1 MARISNEQRLA
12 NLHAEALAQFDDI
25 QTALKDERLQCLQD
39 RRFYSLSG
47 SQWEGPLEAQ
57 YENKPKFEVNKVMLA
72 VIRIINEYRNN
83 RITVD
88 YVSKD
93 GQENDKLAEVCDG
106 LYRADEQASV
116 ADEAYDNAFEEAV
129 GGGIGAWRLRTVYED
144 EENDEDDRQRIR
156 IEPIFDAD
164 SSVFF
169 DLGAKRQDKSDAKY
183 CFVVTSMT
191 RQAYEETWGDSP
203 TDWPKTIHQYEFDWS
218 TPDVV
223 YVAEYYKVEE
233 KSETIRIFQNIAGE
247 EERYTQADFE
257 NDETLEETLAAVGT
271 VEVRQKKVKRKRVR
285 KYILSGGK
293 VLEDA
298 GYIAGKCIPIVVVYG
313 KRWFVDNIERCMGH
327 VRLAKDAQ
335 RLKNMQLSKLGEI
348 SALSS
353 VEKPILT
360 PEQVAGHQVMWS
372 EDNLKDYPYLLIN
385 PITDQNGNISVSGPV
400 AYTRAPNIPPAMAA
414 LLQITETDMQDIL
427 GNQQGADKMVSG
439 MSGKAVEMIQTRVDM
454 QSFIYM
460 SNFAKGMKRCG
471 EIWLSMAK
479 ELYVEEKRKM
489 KTVAPTGESGMVE
502 LMRPTIDQETGEV
515 VLENDLS
522 SATFD
527 VIADVGPSSSS
538 KREATV
544 RALTGV
550 LQMTQD
556 PETQQVLTAMTMMNM
571 EGEGMSD
578 ANAYFRKKLLR
589 MGVVKPTDDEAQE
602 LMAEMQGQPQDPNS
616 MYLQAAAEEA
626 EAKAAQA
633 RASTI
638 KTIAD
643 AELSQAKTAE
653 VLAGI
658 GQEPQTQQTQ
668 PMTADAPMVDQVA
681 INQQAEIDNA
691 IEQEKREIALAKQ
704 RLELYTLQRKIEIE
718 EEKHALDMRNSGVQ
732 IERDESGQLKTR
744 TAMDERSER
753 VGLQMAEAVDSLTQV
768 IKAQAETIQA
778 AAERGAEAQTKT
790 AEIMSK
796 PRTIIRE
803 KGKIVGIKVEG

>member
-1 MARISNEQRLA
+1 MARLSNEQKLA
-12 NLHAEALAQFDDI
+12 NLHQDALAQFDDI
-25 QTALKDERLQCLQD
+25 QTAVRDERLQCLQD
-39 RRFYSLSG
+39 RRFYSVPG
-47 SQWEGPLEAQ
+47 GQWEGPLESQ

-88 YVSKD
+88 FVSKD
-93 GQENDKLAEVCDG
+93 GAENDKLAEVCDG

-183 CFVVTSMT
+183 CYVITSMT
-191 RQAYEETWGDSP
+191 RAAYEDAWSDDP
-203 TDWPKTIHQYEFDWS
+203 TIWPKLVHQTEFDWC

-223 YVAEYYKVEE
+223 YVAEYYKIEE
-233 KSETIRIFQNIAGE
+233 KTETIRIFQNIAGE
-247 EERYTQADFE
+247 EERYTDAEFE
-257 NDETLEETLAAVGT
+257 ADETLEETLTAIGT
-271 VEVRQKKVKRKRVR
+271 KEVRQKKVKRKRVH
-285 KYILSGGK
+285 KYILSGGG
-293 VLEDA
+293 VLEDC

-385 PITDQNGNISVSGPV
+385 PITDQNGNQAVSGPV

-427 GNQQGADKMVSG
+427 GNPQGADKMVSG
-439 MSGKAVEMIQTRVDM
+439 ISGKAVEMIQTRVDM
-454 QSFIYM
+454 QAYIYM

-479 ELYVEEKRKM
+479 DVYVEEKRKM
-489 KTVAPTGESGMVE
+489 KTLSLDDQSGMVE
-502 LMRPTIDQETGEV
+502 LMQPSIDEETGEV
-515 VLENDLS
+515 VMENDLS

-527 VIADVGPSSSS
+527 VVADVGPSSSS

-556 PETQQVLTAMTMMNM
+556 PETQQVLTAMAMMNM
-571 EGEGMSD
+571 EGEGMAD
-578 ANAYFRKKLLR
+578 VNAYFRKKLLR
-589 MGVVKPTDDEAQE
+589 MGAIKPTEDENKE
-602 LMAEMQGQPQDPNS
+602 LMAEMQGQTQDPNS
-616 MYLQAAAEEA
+616 VYLQAAAEEA
-626 EAKAAQA
+626 TAKAAQA
-633 RASTI
+633 RATTV

-643 AELSQAKTAE
+643 AELARAKTIE
-653 VLAGI
+653 TLANVENDNQNI
-658 GQEPQTQQTQ
+658 
-668 PMTADAPMVDQVA
+668 A
-681 INQQAEIDNA
+681 INSAKTI
-691 IEQEKREIALAKQ
+691 QEM
-704 RLELYTLQRKIEIE
+704 
-718 EEKHALDMRNSGVQ
+718 MRNG
-732 IERDESGQLKTR
+732 
-744 TAMDERSER
+744 
-753 VGLQMAEAVDSLTQV
+753 
-768 IKAQAETIQA
+768 
-778 AAERGAEAQTKT
+778 
-790 AEIMSK
+790 
-796 PRTIIRE
+796 
-803 KGKIVGIKVEG
+803 